1 MHDDYQDLSLR
12 ERITLAGS
20 DLMDYLK
27 GLLAEARRRRLM
39 LRKPDGVTLLE
50 TPLLAAIAVAGVLML
65 IAPILTALVALGALV
80 AKVQVD
86 IVSPGDDKD

>member
-1 MHDDYQDLSLR
+1 MRDDYQDLSLR

-27 GLLAEARRRRLM
+27 GLLAETRRRHLM
-39 LRKPDGVTLLE
+39 LRKPDGATLLE
-50 TPLLAAIAVAGVLML
+50 APLLAAIAVAGVLML
-65 IAPILTALVALGALV
+65 ISPILTALVALGALV